1 MTAGLDLAIATSD
14 PREYEQTKQL
24 GVLISSAVAAA
35 KGATVEDQQGVEW
48 ATAVLGEHRALVED
62 LRVRFVKPLNDHVKV
77 INAFFRQLDGPLA
90 EADQGLRRGVLDYHA
105 RVEEKRRS
113 LEAERTRLVAEA
125 AAKEAAA
132 LRALQQG
139 SPETTGA
146 LGAANAA
153 HDRVDAAPGAPEPL
167 RTVKTVMGSSTV
179 RRVWTFEVL
188 DLSAVPREFLLINK
202 KVVDEAIAAGV
213 REVAGLHIF
222 QRDDLVVRS

>member
-48 ATAVLGEHRALVED
+48 ATAVLGEL
-62 LRVRFVKPLNDHVKV
+62 
-77 INAFFRQLDGPLA
+77 
-90 EADQGLRRGVLDYHA
+90 
-105 RVEEKRRS
+105 
-113 LEAERTRLVAEA
+113 
-125 AAKEAAA
+125 
-132 LRALQQG
+132 
-139 SPETTGA
+139 
-146 LGAANAA
+146 
-153 HDRVDAAPGAPEPL
+153 
-167 RTVKTVMGSSTV
+167 
-179 RRVWTFEVL
+179 L